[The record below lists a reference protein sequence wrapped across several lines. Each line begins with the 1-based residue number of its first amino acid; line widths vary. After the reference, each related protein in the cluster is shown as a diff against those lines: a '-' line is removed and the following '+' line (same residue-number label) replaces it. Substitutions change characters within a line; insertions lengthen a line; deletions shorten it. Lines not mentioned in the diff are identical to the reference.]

1 MTVTED
7 ALAAC
12 EGADAL
18 VIMTPWPAFR
28 ALKTG
33 DIVARLRGCVV
44 IDPFSMLD
52 RTATA
57 AAGLEHVVLGA
68 PLPVHA

>member
-1 MTVTED
+1 
-7 ALAAC
+7 
-12 EGADAL
+12 
-18 VIMTPWPAFR
+18 
-28 ALKTG
+28 
-33 DIVARLRGCVV
+33 V